1 MTTPTP
7 AKVTF
12 AEPALSTTKP
22 SHPVSKAKVTF
33 AEPALSTTKPS
44 HPVSKKVKIPS
55 LKAHGPRVLGIVLPH
70 EKMFARLV
78 EVNPKHQELVDA
90 HDEWR
95 LAMEVNL
102 LIAIWCDDLEEKEIW
117 PHGFRIMVDLRSQT
131 TCCQAL
137 GLTKNTTPESRNAPT
152 IEQIRQIREYLR
164 LPREEYPLVWCR
176 DQSKI

>member
-22 SHPVSKAKVTF
+22 SRPVSKAKVTF

-44 HPVSKKVKIPS
+44 HPVSKKVD
-55 LKAHGPRVLGIVLPH
+55 
-70 EKMFARLV
+70 
-78 EVNPKHQELVDA
+78 PKHQELVDA
-90 HDEWR
+90 HDEWS
-95 LAMEVNL
+95 LAMEVNM

-117 PHGFRIMVDLRSQT
+117 PHGFRIMVDHRSQL

-164 LPREEYPLVWCR
+164 LPREEYPLAWCR
-176 DQSKI
+176 DQSKV